1 MHQQQQPPPQR
12 GALPP
17 TQAFV
22 GAGMPPPPPQGAGDL
37 ASMAAARAR
46 AAEQMALEDAWKALN
61 PDFRTPFTSVEDA
74 VSRCVRAR
82 SSPPIFLAAADRP
95 ASSWRRYHARLARR
109 AGSLSCSTRDLVFHF
124 RLLRGSSCLHLPWD
138 MFVKG
143 FGD

>member
-1 MHQQQQPPPQR
+1 MRGGADGARGRVEGPQPGLQDALRLRRGRRQQVRAP
-12 GALPP
+12 
-17 TQAFV
+17 
-22 GAGMPPPPPQGAGDL
+22 
-37 ASMAAARAR
+37 RAR
-46 AAEQMALEDAWKALN
+46 
-61 PDFRTPFTSVEDA
+61 
-74 VSRCVRAR
+74 
-82 SSPPIFLAAADRP
+82 PIFLAAADRP